1 VSILLS
7 TSIDELTVFFTQ
19 VRNEIAVLKK
29 ISSGHR
35 NIVTLH
41 DYFEVGYAARLAEIY
56 MLILLPQDITQS
68 LPLL

>member
-1 VSILLS
+1 MSILIS
-7 TSIDELTVFFTQ
+7 RSIDELNVLFTQ

-41 DYFEVGYAARLAEIY
+41 DYFEVGYAAQLAEI
-56 MLILLPQDITQS
+56 
-68 LPLL
+68 